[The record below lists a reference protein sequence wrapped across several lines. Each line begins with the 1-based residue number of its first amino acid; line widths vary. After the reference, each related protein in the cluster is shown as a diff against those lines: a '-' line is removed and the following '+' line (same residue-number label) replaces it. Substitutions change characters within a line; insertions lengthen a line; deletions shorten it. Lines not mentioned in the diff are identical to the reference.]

1 MEEFFTDTI
10 LQKHAAKLLFNYKL
24 RTLGYFA
31 ARLDFHLVEW
41 LAKERNGAARID
53 NYVTALRS
61 LYTDFSL
68 TRPLTPIQK
77 RSGGFF
83 NVDRPKWVDGSSAV
97 GDSGY
102 MSCQDIPQTSSQF
115 PQDGFLT
122 GIGLYK
128 IVDQFLILIF
138 DVFVFTTCSLN
149 FKMRLVLLVN
159 LKMPCYGMKKGL
171 KLVWTIGMLFLML
184 IC

>member
-1 MEEFFTDTI
+1 VFILIIFRKDMATCNSIMEEFFTDTI

-53 NYVTALRS
+53 NYIVALRS
-61 LYTDFSL
+61 LYSDFST

-77 RSGGFF
+77 RSPPPSGGLF
-83 NVDRPKWVDGSSAV
+83 NLDKPKWIDGGSAV

-102 MSCQDIPQTSSQF
+102 MSCQDIPQVSSQY

-122 GIGLYK
+122 GIG
-128 IVDQFLILIF
+128 
-138 DVFVFTTCSLN
+138 
-149 FKMRLVLLVN
+149 
-159 LKMPCYGMKKGL
+159 
-171 KLVWTIGMLFLML
+171 
-184 IC
+184 